1 MINFDAGAPR
11 WVVVTRPDR
20 AGLLDELAW
29 RYRLAPWVSVLADR
43 RLGERRQRR
52 NLCATDLRL
61 GERRD
66 APGNGTH
73 PPSYRLARQGDGFD
87 VYEATHH
94 AAVRCPEC
102 DATVI
107 FEMPRSG
114 EPPTR
119 LDLQVAHD
127 PMAGNPH
134 RVRHVVELSMHA
146 FSGRPLLAWRTFARI
161 RVELVNAS

>member
-1 MINFDAGAPR
+1 MIDFDAGTPW

-20 AGLLDELAW
+20 VGLLDELAW
-29 RYRLAPWVSVLADR
+29 RYRLA
-43 RLGERRQRR
+43 G
-52 NLCATDLRL
+52 
-61 GERRD
+61 
-66 APGNGTH
+66 
-73 PPSYRLARQGDGFD
+73 QGDGFD

-102 DATVI
+102 GATVM

-119 LDLQVAHD
+119 LNLQVAHD

-134 RVRHVVELSMHA
+134 RARHVVELSMHA
-146 FSGRPLLAWRTFARI
+146 FSGRPLLAWRTFART
-161 RVELVNAS
+161 RVELVDAS